1 MVHLHR
7 KGLCAGLATALTLVA
22 TTAPAQPLDPH
33 GTTASST
40 QSVSDLRSPDA
51 RDAAA
56 GRQIVATGPPTWPVT
71 PQPLASPRVVAS
83 APSSGLDW
91 GSAGIGAAA
100 VLGTVAIAAAG
111 VLGMRRRRIA
121 RPAR

>member
-7 KGLCAGLATALTLVA
+7 KALGAGLATALILAV
-22 TTAPAQPLDPH
+22 TAAPAALAQPL
-33 GTTASST
+33 
-40 QSVSDLRSPDA
+40 DLRSPDA

-71 PQPLASPRVVAS
+71 PQPISSPRVVAS

-91 GSAGIGAAA
+91 GSAGVGAAA
-100 VLGTVAIAAAG
+100 VLGTFAIGAAG
-111 VLGMRRRRIA
+111 VLGLRRRRIA

>member
-1 MVHLHR
+1 MVHHHR
-7 KGLCAGLATALTLVA
+7 KALGTGLATALLLAVSA
-22 TTAPAQPLDPH
+22 GPAFAQPL
-33 GTTASST
+33 
-40 QSVSDLRSPDA
+40 DLRSPDA

-56 GRQIVATGPPTWPVT
+56 GRQIVATGPPTWPAT
-71 PQPLASPRVVAS
+71 PQPINSPRVVAS

-100 VLGTVAIAAAG
+100 VLGTFAIAAAG
-111 VLGMRRRRIA
+111 VLGLRRRRIA

>member
-1 MVHLHR
+1 M
-7 KGLCAGLATALTLVA
+7 AN
-22 TTAPAQPLDPH
+22 AQ
-33 GTTASST
+33 AR
-40 QSVSDLRSPDA
+40 DLRSPDA

-56 GRQIVATGPPTWPVT
+56 GRQIVATGPPTWPAA
-71 PQPLASPRVVAS
+71 PQPISAPRVVVS

-100 VLGTVAIAAAG
+100 VLTTFAIAAAG
-111 VLGMRRRRIA
+111 VLGLRRHRIA

>member
-7 KGLCAGLATALTLVA
+7 KALGTGLATALTLVA
-22 TTAPAQPLDPH
+22 TAAPAQPLDPQS
-33 GTTASST
+33 TTASST
-40 QSVSDLRSPDA
+40 QSVSDLRSPDT
-51 RDAAA
+51 RDAAD

-71 PQPLASPRVVAS
+71 TQPISSPRVVVS

-91 GSAGIGAAA
+91 GSAGLGAAA
-100 VLGTVAIAAAG
+100 VLGTFAIAAAG
-111 VLGMRRRRIA
+111 VLGLRRRRIA

>member
-7 KGLCAGLATALTLVA
+7 KALCTGLATALTLVA
-22 TTAPAQPLDPH
+22 TAAPAQPLDPQS
-33 GTTASST
+33 TTASST

-51 RDAAA
+51 RDAAD

-71 PQPLASPRVVAS
+71 PQPISSPRVVAS

-91 GSAGIGAAA
+91 GSAGLGAAA
-100 VLGTVAIAAAG
+100 VLGTFAIAAAG
-111 VLGMRRRRIA
+111 VLGLRRRRIA